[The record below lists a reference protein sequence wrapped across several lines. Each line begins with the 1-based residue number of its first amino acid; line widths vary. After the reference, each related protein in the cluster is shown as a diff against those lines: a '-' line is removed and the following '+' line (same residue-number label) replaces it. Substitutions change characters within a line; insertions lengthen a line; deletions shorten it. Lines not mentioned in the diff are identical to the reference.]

1 MEHPVDFRNVCFTPA
16 SGWLQIGSTMVSS
29 GSKSAVCI
37 APTLREFDRGADE
50 SGASHARFRIP
61 CYFAGLIFFWTGF
74 QLKTDKHSRNFWIG
88 NGMLAVAMLTL
99 LFMGPLSDAL
109 GIWAA
114 VLWMVLAAVGMVL
127 VMSDK
132 TGEPPAP
139 D

>member
-1 MEHPVDFRNVCFTPA
+1 MN
-16 SGWLQIGSTMVSS
+16 SG
-29 GSKSAVCI
+29 
-37 APTLREFDRGADE
+37 
-50 SGASHARFRIP
+50 
-61 CYFAGLIFFWTGF
+61 
-74 QLKTDKHSRNFWIG
+74 KHSRNFWIG
-88 NGMLAVAMLTL
+88 NGVLAVAMLAL

-114 VLWMVLAAVGMVL
+114 VLWMVLAALGMTL